1 MPVNIRGDADRPP
14 CDARPLPVGSR
25 QPATMQET
33 IQTVFTVTAL
43 LGLVSLLL
51 PLAQRF
57 AIPYAVL
64 LALVGI
70 AIGGIANLPLAYQ
83 PGSVVG
89 DLVHW
94 LHDFGL
100 SAESLLYVFLPA
112 LLFEAA
118 LNIDVRQLSDEV
130 APVLLLAV
138 IGVIVC
144 TFVVGLALW
153 PISPVGILACV
164 ILGAIIATTDPV
176 AVVAIFHD
184 IGAPRRLST
193 LVQGESLFN
202 DAAAIAIYSLAVAM
216 LAGNQPASPL
226 DGVVTFVRQF
236 GGGLVTGY
244 VAGYVVTLSM
254 PMLRASRL
262 AEATLTIGFAYV
274 IFVVCDHYL
283 GFSGVVA
290 VASAALAVSAEG
302 RRRLSPSNWES
313 LVVTWEQLAFWASS
327 LIFLFAAMQTPELL
341 SNASWGD
348 LALLAALI
356 AAALL
361 ARALTLYGLIPLLSY
376 AGIAKPIDRN
386 YKLVMLWGGMRGAVS
401 LALALAATEN
411 TALPPEVRQFVGI
424 LATGFVLFTL
434 LVTAPTMR
442 PLMRLLKI
450 SSLGPAETALSERV
464 IGLSLS
470 SIPQEI
476 ETVGRQHQISP
487 EIVAEVAKVYG
498 ADAGDPGESDAP
510 GSDLPDELKQ
520 RAALSVLVDR
530 EQEFCLDYFESRTVS
545 RRVAASLL
553 AHAARLRDGVRS
565 DGIAGYQQA
574 AARIRGFGLGLR
586 LSLAVHHRIG
596 VALILARLLA
606 DRFEVQL
613 AARFVLQNVIA
624 FNRNQIEQVFG
635 ARARA
640 AMAQQLE
647 SRLSALERAIAAVK
661 LQYPGYARQLE
672 TQFLA
677 RMAARIEDDRYR
689 RLRAESIINQEIYE
703 DLQRKL
709 RPRRRSVE
717 ARPRLDLGLKREDL
731 VCGVPMFAS
740 LDTQAR
746 RSVARLLRPRLAVPD
761 EAIVR
766 RGERGDAMYF
776 ISSGAVEV
784 RIAPAPV
791 QLGTGDFFGELAL
804 LVSDRRNAD
813 VVALGYCQLLS
824 LASRDLHRLFGT
836 EPALRDQIHAVAQAR
851 TATAEAE

>member
-1 MPVNIRGDADRPP
+1 MTD
-14 CDARPLPVGSR
+14 
-25 QPATMQET
+25 T

-51 PLAQRF
+51 PLAERF

-70 AIGGIANLPLAYQ
+70 AIGGLVNLPSAYL
-83 PGSVVG
+83 PGGILGDSVG
-89 DLVHW
+89 W
-94 LHDFGL
+94 LRDFGL

-118 LNIDVRQLSDEV
+118 LNVDVRQLSDEV
-130 APVLLLAV
+130 APVLLLAI

-153 PISPVGILACV
+153 PISPVGILACLV
-164 ILGAIIATTDPV
+164 LGAIIATTDPV

-202 DAAAIAIYSLAVAM
+202 DAAAIAIYALVVAM
-216 LAGNQPASPL
+216 LAGDRPSSPL
-226 DGVVTFVRQF
+226 DGLVTFARQF
-236 GGGLVTGY
+236 GGGLVTGHL
-244 VAGYVVTLSM
+244 AGWVITLFL
-254 PMLRASRL
+254 PILRASRL

-283 GFSGVVA
+283 HFSGVVA
-290 VASAALAVSAEG
+290 VASAALAVSAGG
-302 RRRLSPSNWES
+302 RRRLAPSNWES

-327 LIFLFAAMQTPELL
+327 LIFLFAAMQTPDLL
-341 SNASWGD
+341 EQATWGD
-348 LALLAALI
+348 LALLGALIVAAL
-356 AAALL
+356 A
-361 ARALTLYGLIPLLSY
+361 ARALTLYGLIPMLSF
-376 AGIAKPIDRN
+376 AGIAKPIEAN

-401 LALALAATEN
+401 LALALAASEN

-450 SSLGPAETALSERV
+450 TSVPPAEFALSQRV

-487 EIVAEVAKVYG
+487 EIAAEVAKVYNAHSRDPADNG
-498 ADAGDPGESDAP
+498 IADAQ
-510 GSDLPDELKQ
+510 LPAELRE

-530 EQEFCLDYFESRTVS
+530 EQEFCLDYFEGRTVS
-545 RRVAASLL
+545 RRVAANLL
-553 AHAARLRDGVRS
+553 VHASRLRDGARSDGVEGYQRAAARLR
-565 DGIAGYQQA
+565 
-574 AARIRGFGLGLR
+574 GFTPTLR
-586 LSLAVHHRIG
+586 LSLAIHRRIG
-596 VALILARLLA
+596 VARPLARLLA

-613 AARFVLQNVIA
+613 AARSVLQNVIA
-624 FNRNQIEQVFG
+624 FNRGQIEQVFG
-635 ARARA
+635 AGPSAVMA
-640 AMAQQLE
+640 AQLDL
-647 SRLSALERAIAAVK
+647 RFQAMERAITALK

-672 TQFLA
+672 IQFLA
-677 RMAARIEDDRYR
+677 RVAARLEEERYR
-689 RLRAESIINQEIYE
+689 RLRAESIINQEIYD

-717 ARPRLDLGLKREDL
+717 LRPTLDLGLKRVDL
-731 VCGVPMFAS
+731 LCRVPMFAA
-740 LDTQAR
+740 LDEKAR
-746 RSVARLLRPRLAVPD
+746 RSVVRLLRPRLAVPD
-761 EAIVR
+761 EVIVHK
-766 RGERGDAMYF
+766 GERGDAMYF

-784 RIAPAPV
+784 RIPPASV

-804 LVSDRRNAD
+804 LVADRRNAD

-824 LASRDLHRLFGT
+824 LAARDLDRLFST
-836 EPALRDQIHAVAQAR
+836 QPALRDQIHAVAQAR
-851 TATAEAE
+851 TAAADAG